1 MDHMHGPHT
10 WPHARTR
17 RTRWSTTVPTAD
29 PSPHFPDPHLPERQW
44 HAPVPDTGDTGDP
57 HSRVVIAGGGLAGLE
72 VARQLA
78 ALGVEDVLV
87 IEAGPAQDLLHIHS
101 AHKPDQALRTFLDPA
116 GDPHFHRP
124 WIPESAPHYAANAG
138 LRKRLGGRS
147 LYWYGASLP
156 VENWALADWPESIVK
171 DLRGSWRGG
180 GPLYEQVAADLGVDP
195 NRLDRQQPVL
205 ELGGFRLVRTP
216 QAETRFGDDGRWYAY
231 SPLDHWR
238 DPVTGAALDGPRGIR
253 FLCGTEVLSVDIKD
267 GRARGVLV
275 RETGPNAEPRRI
287 SADSVVLAAGTIESS
302 RLAIQA
308 LCAVDP
314 GRPPRLDGLTDHIV
328 QGFFLR
334 VRDAGDAGDGGDS
347 GDGGGGDAGGG
358 SASHGLS
365 GIASGSYVAACEDV
379 VRSNLFITVERPEP
393 GVLLFDVRLTG
404 EQLPGTGSRVTCEP
418 GGAYPWRTTV
428 TANLAPADRDVV
440 GRQHR
445 VLEEVWRRLAAE
457 FGLTATPL
465 AFDDFDHPVRTNA
478 FVLPESIGAEA
489 SEGPFTWS
497 SLLGTEDHEGCTLP
511 LGEVLDDRHAF
522 AAVPGLYACGPATFP
537 RMGAANPSLTTLA
550 LARRLAHFLAE
561 TEAAAETAAETDDRK
576 PHRGTSE
583 AQA

>member
-1 MDHMHGPHT
+1 M
-10 WPHARTR
+10 
-17 RTRWSTTVPTAD
+17 PTAD
-29 PSPHFPDPHLPERQW
+29 PSPHLPERQW
-44 HAPVPDTGDTGDP
+44 RAPVPDTGGP

-87 IEAGPAQDLLHIHS
+87 IEAGPAEDLLHIHS

-124 WIPESAPHYAANAG
+124 WKPESAPHYAANAG

-156 VENWALADWPESIVK
+156 VEDWALADWPESVAK

-216 QAETRFGDDGRWYAY
+216 QAETRFGADGRWYAY

-253 FLCGTEVLSVDIKD
+253 FLCGTEVLSVDIED
-267 GRARGVLV
+267 GRACGVLV
-275 RETGPNAEPRRI
+275 RETGPNAEARRI
-287 SADSVVLAAGTIESS
+287 SADSVVLAAGTIECS

-308 LCAVDP
+308 LCAIDP

-334 VRDAGDAGDGGDS
+334 VRDADGAGDA
-347 GDGGGGDAGGG
+347 GDAGGG

-365 GIASGSYVAACEDV
+365 GVASGSYVAACEDA

-393 GVLLFDVRLTG
+393 GVRLFDVRLTG
-404 EQLPGTGSRVTCEP
+404 EQLPGTGSHVTCEP
-418 GGAYPWRTTV
+418 GGEYPWRTTV
-428 TANLAPADRDVV
+428 TADLAPADRDVV
-440 GRQHR
+440 GRQR
-445 VLEEVWRRLAAE
+445 QVLEEVWRRLAAE
-457 FGLTATPL
+457 FGLPTTPL
-465 AFDDFDHPVRTNA
+465 VFDDFDHPVRTNA
-478 FVLPESIGAEA
+478 FVLPESIGAET

-511 LGEVLDDRHAF
+511 LGGVLDDRHAF

-550 LARRLAHFLAE
+550 LARRLARFLAE
-561 TEAAAETAAETDDRK
+561 ADDRK